1 MRILIAQSG
10 GPTPVINASLVGAIK
25 RARELGH
32 EIFGG
37 IYGIEGILENEIIPL
52 TQSNVELKKI
62 AHTPGAFLGSCRHVL
77 PDPGDEE
84 YDVLFD
90 IFASRKIDAFLY
102 MGGNDSMDSVAKI
115 YSEAERRHFP
125 ISVIGIPKTIDN
137 DLVET
142 DHCPGFASAA
152 RFLNII
158 ASEFVIDSISYSRP
172 SISVI
177 ETMGRDTGW
186 LAASLKLSE
195 YLVKGLNVLV
205 YLPEHPTSDEEI
217 LHDVQRLRNKNEP
230 LLVSVSEGVVD
241 KNGNYLK
248 SAPILDSFGHPKLGG
263 VGEHVASLLEKIG
276 RVKLVNP
283 GFTQRAASHTVSSVD
298 FQEAQMVASFAVDVV
313 SDRKSG
319 FFVGIVRK
327 EMNYLSTVK
336 LVPIGRVAN
345 RVKRV
350 PEKLLENN
358 MKGFIEYLAPLVGQ
372 MPEFIIR

>member
-10 GPTPVINASLVGAIK
+10 GPTPVINASLVSAVR
-25 RARELGH
+25 RARELEH

-37 IYGIEGILENEIIPL
+37 IYGIEGILKNKIVPFI
-52 TQSNVELKKI
+52 QSDVELEKI
-62 AHTPGAFLGSCRHVL
+62 AHTPGAFLGSCRYVL
-77 PDPGDEE
+77 PEPGNEE

-90 IFASRKIDAFLY
+90 IFTSRKIDAFLY
-102 MGGNDSMDSVAKI
+102 IGGNDSMDSVSKI
-115 YSEAERRHFP
+115 YLEAERRHFP
-125 ISVIGIPKTIDN
+125 ILVIGIPKTIDN

-158 ASEFVIDSISYSRP
+158 ASEFVIDSISYSKP

-195 YLVKGLNVLV
+195 RLVKGLNVLV
-205 YLPEHPTSDEEI
+205 YLPENPTSDEE
-217 LHDVQRLRNKNEP
+217 LLCDVQKLKGEP

-241 KNGNYLK
+241 RKGNYLK

-276 RVKLVNP
+276 KVKLVNP

-298 FQEAQMVASFAVDVV
+298 FQEAQMVASFAVDAV
-313 SDRKSG
+313 SDKKSG
-319 FFVGIVRK
+319 FFVGISRK
-327 EMNYLSTVK
+327 ETNYLSTVK
-336 LVPIGRVAN
+336 LVPIGKVAN
-345 RVKRV
+345 KVKRV
-350 PEKLLENN
+350 PKKLLEDN
-358 MKGFIEYLAPLVGQ
+358 MKGFIEYLEPLVGQ